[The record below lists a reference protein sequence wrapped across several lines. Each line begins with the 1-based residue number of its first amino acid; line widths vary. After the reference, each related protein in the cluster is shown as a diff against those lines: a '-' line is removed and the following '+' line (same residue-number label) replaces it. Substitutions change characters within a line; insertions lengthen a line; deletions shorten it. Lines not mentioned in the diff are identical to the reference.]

1 MGRMLIPKA
10 KSGMLGRMS
19 HSVRTRRGSIC
30 TCAFIRITLWCG
42 VFRLAFMGVVAEL
55 PSFDFRKD
63 ADVRGWVAAHHISAL
78 EKTADG
84 LRVTIDGNDPYFH
97 GPPLNL
103 PDDQP
108 LWLRLR
114 LKSEQGGMGQ
124 IFYFRDHASEERSV
138 RFPVP
143 AGEWHEVRLRLPALS
158 TGYRLRI
165 DPPGDRGECLFAS
178 LRIEAR
184 TAIAEPAWP
193 RPMLPEL
200 GSNPLVVRSG
210 DVELLHAGDAI
221 GAFDVHVAGQRMAS
235 GQSQPLLGYVHND
248 SVRWIAF
255 GHGPDA
261 VVRSEVIEEPAR
273 GSEPRG
279 ETLRIEARF
288 MDPDGGRWTV
298 EQAFASAADGAIGVH
313 MTVGVDAERDVIH
326 LPWLTLLPGLGEYG
340 TNKTQGLFAGLEYL
354 ENEPSSSTADLNP
367 PASNRQVPDRIKLTF
382 PLMAIA
388 ARDRYVGVTWEP
400 GPETMLC
407 AVFDSPDRFF
417 DSGAHVMGLLT
428 PGSDGVIRDESRL
441 VPYEPIRIV
450 PGQSFQV
457 RAAILGGRGGTVVP
471 AIQHYVRLQGLPRV
485 PASPWTSDEYYAL
498 IARSWLDSKVRE
510 GNRYR
515 HAVWPGFG
523 PTPATDA
530 AYQMRWLAERVA
542 SSELRQRLIE
552 AARDAVDG
560 LPPSALN
567 DRQIGHVRYPVPALL
582 HSTAAQAADHSGE
595 IARQLLRRF
604 ESDGLVRYQA
614 RAGGVDYGRTHWSS
628 DANGLTAQVVV
639 SLLEA
644 AVFSGD
650 RALIADA
657 LRHLRAMT
665 ARYEGTVPRGAQ
677 TWEIALHTPDILAA
691 AHLVRACVLGY
702 ELSGDEE
709 LLEEARYWAWTGVP
723 FVYLT
728 RPTSKPVG
736 LYNTIA
742 VLGATSWVA
751 PIWIGQPVQW
761 CGLVYADALYGLA
774 RHDADGPWQQ
784 LADGIAIGG
793 MQHTWP
799 VEDADRFGLLADY
812 FLLRSQQLEGPAI
825 NPATVFLP
833 AIRMWNEPHLY
844 EFRALRASRLLVQVP
859 GELTD
864 VEETP
869 ERVSFRV
876 RGWWPEPYELL
887 LHGLSEAPSVQLN
900 GRPSSETAVSFDP
913 DAGRL
918 ILRVEGSPHVELTL
932 HPGQEL

>member
-1 MGRMLIPKA
+1 
-10 KSGMLGRMS
+10 MS
-19 HSVRTRRGSIC
+19 HFIRAPHNWIRTR
-30 TCAFIRITLWCG
+30 AFTRAALWCG
-42 VFRLAFMGVVAEL
+42 LLPLAFTVAGAEL
-55 PSFDFRKD
+55 PSFDFRND
-63 ADVRGWVAAHHISAL
+63 ADVRGWVAANDIRAL
-78 EKTADG
+78 ERAGDG
-84 LRVTIDGNDPYFH
+84 LRVTISGNDPYFH
-97 GPPLNL
+97 GPPLDL

-108 LWLRLR
+108 LWLWLR
-114 LKSEQGGMGQ
+114 LKSQQGGMGQ
-124 IFYFRDHASEERSV
+124 IFYFRDHASEEHSV

-143 AGEWHEVRLRLPALS
+143 AGAWHDVRLRLPALRS
-158 TGYRLRI
+158 GYRLRI

-184 TAIAEPAWP
+184 TAFAEPEWP

-200 GSNPLVVRSG
+200 GTNPLIVRSG
-210 DVELLHAGDAI
+210 DLELVHAGDAI

-261 VVRSEVIEEPAR
+261 VVRSRIVAEPAQ
-273 GSEPRG
+273 GTKPRG

-288 MDPDGGRWTV
+288 LDPDGGRWTV
-298 EQAFASAADGAIGVH
+298 DQTFAPTVDGTIGVQV
-313 MTVGVDAERDVIH
+313 TVQVDAERDVIH

-340 TNKTQGLFAGLEYL
+340 TNKNQALFAGLEYL

-388 ARDRYVGVTWEP
+388 ASDRYMGMTWEP

-428 PGSDGVIRDESRL
+428 PGSDGVMRDESRL
-441 VPYEPIRIV
+441 VPYEPVRIV

-457 RAAILGGRGGTVVP
+457 RAAILGGRGRTVVP
-471 AIQHYVRLQGLPRV
+471 AIQHYVRLQGLPQV
-485 PASPWTSDEYYAL
+485 PASPWTKEDYYAL
-498 IARSWLDSKVRE
+498 SARSWLDSKVRE
-510 GNRYR
+510 ANRYR

-530 AYQMRWLAERVA
+530 AYQMRWLAERVG
-542 SSELRQRLIE
+542 SPHLRQRLRE
-552 AARDAVDG
+552 AARNAVDG
-560 LPPSALN
+560 LSPSALN

-582 HSTAAQAADHSGE
+582 HSAAAQAAEHSGDV
-595 IARQLLRRF
+595 ARQLLRRF
-604 ESDGLVRYQA
+604 ESAGLVRYQA
-614 RAGGVDYGRTHWSS
+614 RAGGVDYGRTHWAS
-628 DANGLTAQVVV
+628 DANGLTAQVVA

-650 RALIADA
+650 RSLIEDA
-657 LRHLRAMT
+657 LRHLRAMN
-665 ARYEGTVPRGAQ
+665 ARYQWTVPRGAQ
-677 TWEIALHTPDILAA
+677 TWEIALHTPDILAS

-709 LLEEARYWAWTGVP
+709 LLDQARYWAWTGVP

-728 RPTSKPVG
+728 PPTSKPVG

-742 VLGATSWVA
+742 VLGATSWIA

-761 CGLVYADALYGLA
+761 CGLVYADALHGLA
-774 RHDADGPWQQ
+774 RHDANGPWEQI
-784 LADGIAIGG
+784 ADGIAIGG
-793 MQHTWP
+793 LQHTWP
-799 VEDADRFGLLADY
+799 AEDADRFGLLADY

-833 AIRMWNEPHLY
+833 AIRMWKEPLLY
-844 EFRALRASRLLVQVP
+844 EFRAFRASQLHLHVP
-859 GELTD
+859 GELGD

-869 ERVSFRV
+869 ERISFRV

-887 LHGLSEAPSVQLN
+887 LHGLSEAPSVQLD
-900 GRPSSETAVSFDP
+900 GRPASETAVSFDP
-913 DAGRL
+913 HAGRL
-918 ILRVEGSPHVELTL
+918 ILRVEGSPHVEVAV
-932 HPGQEL
+932 P

>member
-1 MGRMLIPKA
+1 
-10 KSGMLGRMS
+10 MS
-19 HSVRTRRGSIC
+19 HSVRPRCRWIC
-30 TCAFIRITLWCG
+30 NWRSARIALGCG
-42 VFRLAFMGVVAEL
+42 LLPLAFMVAVAEL
-55 PSFDFRKD
+55 PSFDFRKET
-63 ADVRGWVAAHHISAL
+63 DVREWVAVHDISAL
-78 EKTADG
+78 ERTADG

-97 GPPLNL
+97 GPPLEL
-103 PDDQP
+103 PDNQP
-108 LWLRLR
+108 LWLWLR

-124 IFYFRDHASEERSV
+124 IFYFRDHASEEHSV

-158 TGYRLRI
+158 LGYRLRI
-165 DPPGDRGECLFAS
+165 DPPGDGGECLFAS

-184 TAIAEPAWP
+184 TAFAEPVWP

-200 GSNPLVVRSG
+200 GTDPLVVRSG
-210 DVELLHAGDAI
+210 DLELVHAGDAI
-221 GAFDVHVAGQRMAS
+221 GALDVHVAGQRMAS

-248 SVRWIAF
+248 SVRWIPF

-261 VVRSEVIEEPAR
+261 VVRSWVVAEPAR
-273 GSEPRG
+273 DSKPRG
-279 ETLRIEARF
+279 DMLRIDARF

-298 EQAFASAADGAIGVH
+298 EQAFAPAADGTIGVH
-313 MTVGVDAERDVIH
+313 VTVRVDGERDVVH

-340 TNKTQGLFAGLEYL
+340 TNKNQGLFAGLEYL

-388 ARDRYVGVTWEP
+388 ARDRYVGMTWEP
-400 GPETMLC
+400 GPDTMLC

-428 PGSDGVIRDESRL
+428 PGSDGVMRDESRL

-457 RAAILGGRGGTVVP
+457 RAAILGGRGRTVVP
-471 AIQHYVRLQGLPRV
+471 AIQHYVRLHGLPQV
-485 PASPWTSDEYYAL
+485 PASPWTRDDYYEL
-498 IARSWLDSKVRE
+498 TARSWLDSKVRE

-530 AYQMRWLAERVA
+530 AYQMRWLAERVE
-542 SSELRQRLIE
+542 SPDLRQRLRE

-560 LPPSALN
+560 LSPGAFN
-567 DRQIGHVRYPVPALL
+567 GRQIGHVRYPVPALL
-582 HSTAAQAADHSGE
+582 HCAAAEGAERSGE
-595 IARQLLRRF
+595 IARQHLGRF

-614 RAGGVDYGRTHWSS
+614 RAGGIDYGRTHWAS
-628 DANGLTAQVVV
+628 DANGLTAQVVAN
-639 SLLEA
+639 LLETT
-644 AVFSGD
+644 VFSGD

-709 LLEEARYWAWTGVP
+709 LLEQARYWAWTGVP

-728 RPTSKPVG
+728 PPTSGPVG

-742 VLGATSWVA
+742 VLGATTWVA

-761 CGLVYADALYGLA
+761 CGLVYACALSGLA

-793 MQHTWP
+793 LQHTWP
-799 VEDADRFGLLADY
+799 AADADRFGLLADY

-833 AIRMWNEPHLY
+833 AIRMWNEPALY
-844 EFRALRASRLLVQVP
+844 EFRALPASQLLLHVP
-859 GELTD
+859 GELAD
-864 VEETP
+864 VKETP
-869 ERVSFRV
+869 ERVSFQV

-887 LHGLSEAPSVQLN
+887 LHGLSEAPLVQLD
-900 GRPSSETAVSFDP
+900 GRTASETAVRFDP
-913 DAGRL
+913 HAGRL
-918 ILRVEGSPHVELTL
+918 VLRVEGSPRVDLNLRPDQRGDGHG
-932 HPGQEL
+932 HFIRSGG